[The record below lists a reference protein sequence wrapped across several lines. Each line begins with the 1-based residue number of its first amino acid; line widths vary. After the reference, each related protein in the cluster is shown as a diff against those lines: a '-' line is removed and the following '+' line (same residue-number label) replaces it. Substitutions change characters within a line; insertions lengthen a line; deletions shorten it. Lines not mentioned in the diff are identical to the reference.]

1 MKYHKS
7 EIKKIIPIII
17 MPILLLISF
26 LISAND
32 NLLDKLLKNTSST
45 TNTVTTNLEDE
56 GNNNKSNSIDFSKP
70 LKITWSHCITDSEL
84 IKVMDEKGYRFSSAN
99 SIMFQ

>member
-1 MKYHKS
+1 
-7 EIKKIIPIII
+7 

-70 LKITWSHCITDSEL
+70 LKITWSHCITDSRIRKVQKIISEKYMAMNPN
-84 IKVMDEKGYRFSSAN
+84 IKVHIIAKHPLDY
-99 SIMFQ
+99 